1 LAATGGL
8 VRRVRHKPKA
18 TESATFRPLPSF
30 IFEHIDSTET
40 TVGLLT
46 SIQTGRQV
54 RPRRALVYGVQGVG
68 KSSFAAT
75 SAKPIFIQTEDGLA
89 NIDCARF
96 PLARSTKDVLDA
108 IAALYDEE
116 HEYRTVVVDSLD
128 WLERMIWDDVCAEF
142 GAKYLEK
149 ADGGY
154 GKGYTYTL
162 PRWRIFLDGLDA
174 LRDRRGMA
182 VVLIAHAR
190 PEKFQTPEN
199 TAHDRFAPRLH
210 KLASALVQE
219 WCDEVFFATYSAIS
233 DPARVKTDAG
243 PERMMRTSE
252 GPTHVAKNR
261 LGMPAELPL
270 EWAAYDYFVQQANL
284 PSSSIHGA
292 ETHG

>member
-1 LAATGGL
+1 M
-8 VRRVRHKPKA
+8 
-18 TESATFRPLPSF
+18 
-30 IFEHIDSTET
+30 
-40 TVGLLT
+40 GLLET
-46 SIQTGRQV
+46 IQAGRKR

-68 KSSFAAT
+68 KSTFGAT
-75 SAKPIFIQTEDGLA
+75 SDHPVFVQTEDGLG
-89 NIDCARF
+89 NIDCDCL
-96 PLARSTKDVLDA
+96 PLARTTKDVLDSL
-108 IAALYDEE
+108 AALYTED
-116 HEYRTVVVDSLD
+116 HAYRTLVVDSLD

-142 GAKYLEK
+142 GVKYLEK

-162 PRWRIFLDGLDA
+162 PRWRMFLDGLDA
-174 LRDRRGMA
+174 LREHRSMA
-182 VVLIAHAR
+182 VILTAHAR

-233 DPARVKTDAG
+233 DPSRVKGEAT
-243 PERMMRTSE
+243 PERVMRTCE

-270 EWAAYDYFVQQANL
+270 EWAAYDYYAKLATQTQ
-284 PSSSIHGA
+284 PPTPGA
-292 ETHG
+292 TQDG

>member
-1 LAATGGL
+1 M
-8 VRRVRHKPKA
+8 
-18 TESATFRPLPSF
+18 
-30 IFEHIDSTET
+30 
-40 TVGLLT
+40 GLLEK
-46 SIQTGRQV
+46 IEAGRKI

-68 KSSFAAT
+68 KSTFGAS
-75 SAKPIFIQTEDGLA
+75 SDHPVFIQTEDGLA
-89 NIDCARF
+89 NITCDRL
-96 PLARSTKDVLDA
+96 PLARSTKEVLDSLG
-108 IAALYDEE
+108 ALYSDE
-116 HEYRTVVVDSLD
+116 HPYHTVVIDSLD

-162 PRWRIFLDGLDA
+162 PRWRTILDGLDG

-182 VVLIAHAR
+182 VILTAHAKA
-190 PEKFQTPEN
+190 EKFQTPEN

-233 DPARVKTDAG
+233 DPSRVKSEGA
-243 PERMMRTSE
+243 PERVMRTCE

-261 LGMPAELPL
+261 LAMPPELPL
-270 EWAAYDYFVQQANL
+270 EWAAYDYFTKLAHQ
-284 PSSSIHGA
+284 PHSPGETSHG
-292 ETHG
+292 